1 MSGVDVEASALVA
14 APAPDV
20 FGMLDDLSTYPR
32 WLGIVSNAA
41 RASPLPLDEGPAWVV
56 ELVARLGPI
65 SRRKRVRMVRTLHRG
80 DNGEVRFERQE
91 GDGRDHSPWVLTGL
105 ATPDDAAGAGPSQT
119 RVNLHIHYGGSS
131 RLPGMDILLRQEAK
145 RAGERLES
153 LLQRPDQGAAG
164 A

>member
-1 MSGVDVEASALVA
+1 MDVEASALVA

-32 WLGIVSNAA
+32 WLGIVSSAA
-41 RASPLPLDEGPAWVV
+41 PAAPLPLDEGPAWVV
-56 ELVARLGPI
+56 ELVARIGPI
-65 SRRKRVRMVRTLHRG
+65 SRRKRVRMVRTVHRRA
-80 DNGEVRFERQE
+80 DGEVRFERQE
-91 GDGRDHSPWVLTGL
+91 GEGRDHSPWVLTGL
-105 ATPDDAAGAGPSQT
+105 ATPENAPADGPSHT

-145 RAGERLES
+145 RAGERLEG
-153 LLQRPDQGAAG
+153 LLQRPDQDPAG